1 VRGLLIVNPQ
11 ATTTTGNSADLA
23 IRSLAGLVDLDVE
36 HTRYRGHAH
45 ELAATARGEL
55 VIVLGGDGA
64 INEAVNGIMGR
75 PAETAGQGTAGQ
87 GTAGEGT
94 PPLLAVIPGGG
105 GNVFAQALGLPLDA
119 VAAIAKI
126 KEVLEAGRYRTIGLG
141 LAGDRYFTFSA
152 GLGMDAEVVRE
163 VERLRASG
171 RRETAALFA
180 WAILR
185 QYASGTDRRT
195 PALTL
200 ERDGQPATPDLFM
213 TAITNSSPWTYV
225 HGRAV
230 LPVPDPDFNSG
241 LDVLAL
247 RKLRATTILSAV
259 GQMLLIRSR
268 SPRGRHVLTVTGQQA
283 LTVRSVRP
291 IAFQVDGDYLG
302 ETEAVKFHFVP
313 HALRVVALPPAA
325 PRAKCDRSDIKLS
338 RTAAVASCACQGMLK
353 GLTRCLARGRLARA
367 ISPDGPGFDDTA
379 SPSGARPGRRGL
391 GGFLLGIITV
401 PGNLDRLTV
410 R

>member
-36 HTRYRGHAH
+36 HTRYRGHAR
-45 ELAATARGEL
+45 ELAAAAPGEL

-64 INEAVNGIMGR
+64 INEAINGIMGR
-75 PAETAGQGTAGQ
+75 PDGGGA
-87 GTAGEGT
+87 
-94 PPLLAVIPGGG
+94 PLLAVIPGGG
-105 GNVFAQALGLPLDA
+105 GNVFAQALGLPVDPA
-119 VAAIAKI
+119 AAIARI
-126 KEVLEAGRYRTIGLG
+126 REVVEAGRYRTIGLG

-171 RRETAALFA
+171 RRESATLFA

-185 QYASGTDRRT
+185 RYSSGTDRRQ

-213 TAITNSSPWTYV
+213 TAITNRSPWTYV
-225 HGRAV
+225 RGRAL
-230 LPVPDPDFNSG
+230 LPVPNPDFNSG

-259 GQMLLIRSR
+259 GQMLLIRRR
-268 SPRGRHVLTVTGQQA
+268 SPRGRHVLTVTGLES
-283 LTVRSVRP
+283 LTVRAARP

-302 ETEAVKFHFVP
+302 ETEAVKFQFVP
-313 HALRVVALPPAA
+313 HALRVVA
-325 PRAKCDRSDIKLS
+325 
-338 RTAAVASCACQGMLK
+338 
-353 GLTRCLARGRLARA
+353 
-367 ISPDGPGFDDTA
+367 
-379 SPSGARPGRRGL
+379 
-391 GGFLLGIITV
+391 
-401 PGNLDRLTV
+401 
-410 R
+410 